1 MADPTHRKRLD
12 KAAEAIASMT
22 DPLDRLDAARA
33 AREQFE
39 RLELEQVRTLREH
52 GTTWSRIGELY
63 GLTKQGAQQRF
74 RSRLK
79 D

>member
-12 KAAEAIASMT
+12 KAAEAISSIK
-22 DPLDRLDAARA
+22 DPLDRLDASRA

-39 RLELEQVRTLREH
+39 KLELAQVRDLRKQ
-52 GTTWSRIGELY
+52 GTTWGKIGALY

-74 RSRLK
+74 RGALK

>member
-1 MADPTHRKRLD
+1 
-12 KAAEAIASMT
+12 MT
-22 DPLDRLDAARA
+22 DPFDRLDAARA
-33 AREQFE
+33 GREQFE
-39 RLELEQVRTLREH
+39 RLELEQVRTLREQ
-52 GTTWSRIGELY
+52 GTTWSRIGALY